1 MRIVTGRVV
10 DGKVVVEGEPL
21 EEGALVT
28 VVVQEEGE
36 SFQVSADEKAFLLES
51 LAEIR
56 GGESVTAA
64 AMFGELRRLT

>member
-10 DGKVVVEGEPL
+10 DGKVVVEGERL

-28 VVVQEEGE
+28 VVAQDEGE
-36 SFQVSADEKAFLLES
+36 SFQVSDDEKVFLLES

-56 GGESVTAA
+56 RGESVTAA
-64 AMFGELRRLT
+64 EMFDELRRLT